1 MKILINENRV
11 DSLIN
16 KWLEDEYG
24 GLKHKVSVDY
34 PDLYYFMKNGDVVMD
49 YYEKYGRL
57 CVVDNIVGFIMN
69 MFGKSWGE
77 SKDIVEEWFQNSYDL
92 DVNIITEPLST
103 TRVIWKSYSDN

>member
-1 MKILINENRV
+1 
-11 DSLIN
+11 
-16 KWLEDEYG
+16 
-24 GLKHKVSVDY
+24 
-34 PDLYYFMKNGDVVMD
+34 
-49 YYEKYGRL
+49 
-57 CVVDNIVGFIMN
+57 